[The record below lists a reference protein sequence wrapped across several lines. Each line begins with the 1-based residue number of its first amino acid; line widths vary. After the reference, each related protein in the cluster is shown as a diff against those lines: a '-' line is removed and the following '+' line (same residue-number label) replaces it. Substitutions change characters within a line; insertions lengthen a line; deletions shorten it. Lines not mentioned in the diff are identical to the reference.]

1 MCRVFGCVAAEPASI
16 RSELIEADNP
26 LIRQSEDHDSGWGMA
41 VYERA
46 DGLDP
51 RCVRFAE
58 AAFSDPDFVE
68 ATALRGRIFNVHVRR
83 ATMGGLAPENTHP
96 FCLGSYSFG
105 HNGTILRYPRLLEH
119 PTVAQPS
126 GDTDSEA
133 FFNFL
138 MTIYDAS
145 DPIGSLRCA
154 IRTAVERSPF
164 SGLNFL
170 FSDGDRLFAY
180 RLGMFE
186 LHWLHRARAAAG
198 RLRAGHRRGVAHGP
212 AGRAARARP
221 GRPRAA
227 ARRAPDRRRAAR
239 AGTGAEGRS
248 PGSPARRGPR
258 RGRRGARSGG
268 SGRHLSR
275 RFALLVNPASA
286 GGKALKALPVVH
298 ETLDRLG
305 AAHRTITTRSS
316 EHAAEEAT
324 RAAAQGETVA
334 ALSGDGLLRPL
345 GSALKGSGAALA
357 IIPCG
362 RGNDLARVLGIPTD
376 PADGHRGRRDRRRS
390 G

>member
-1 MCRVFGCVAAEPASI
+1 MCRVFGCVAAEPTSI
-16 RSELIEADNP
+16 RSELIEAVNP

-119 PTVAQPS
+119 PSIARPS

-138 MTIYDAS
+138 MTVYDAS
-145 DPIGSLRCA
+145 DPIGSLRRA
-154 IRTAVERSPF
+154 IRTTVERSPF

-186 LHWLHRARAAAG
+186 LHWLHRPGQLLVASERVTDEDWHTVQQDVLLVLDPDDLQQPHAERLIGDELLAQARVQRVDHQAHLRGEARGEVAAERARAA
-198 RLRAGHRRGVAHGP
+198 VA
-212 AGRAARARP
+212 
-221 GRPRAA
+221 
-227 ARRAPDRRRAAR
+227 D
-239 AGTGAEGRS
+239 S
-248 PGSPARRGPR
+248 
-258 RGRRGARSGG
+258 
-268 SGRHLSR
+268 
-275 RFALLVNPASA
+275 
-286 GGKALKALPVVH
+286 
-298 ETLDRLG
+298 
-305 AAHRTITTRSS
+305 
-316 EHAAEEAT
+316 
-324 RAAAQGETVA
+324 
-334 ALSGDGLLRPL
+334 
-345 GSALKGSGAALA
+345 
-357 IIPCG
+357 
-362 RGNDLARVLGIPTD
+362 
-376 PADGHRGRRDRRRS
+376 
-390 G
+390 